1 MGRQSAY
8 KRVRGKEHF
17 KLLLFISIQS
27 EHGERKTVSELF
39 WTASL
44 FVCFL
49 YFFTTSLSFNFYVYG
64 SIHFNEYDKLDHLHD
79 YFGRCS

>member
-17 KLLLFISIQS
+17 KLLWFISIQS

-44 FVCFL
+44 FV
-49 YFFTTSLSFNFYVYG
+49 FFPFFITSLSFNFYVYG